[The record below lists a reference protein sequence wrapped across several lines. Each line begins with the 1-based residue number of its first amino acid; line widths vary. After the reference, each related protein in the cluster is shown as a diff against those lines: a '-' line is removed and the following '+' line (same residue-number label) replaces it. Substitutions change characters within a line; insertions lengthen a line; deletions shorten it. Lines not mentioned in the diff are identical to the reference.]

1 MLYHQHL
8 WFFIEDITI
17 GISTNP
23 ILHAVTKFA
32 VVTTVEELK
41 KFYAVQFSYSE
52 VISLHMLIF
61 LRAHAHILKIRSLH
75 WNICMSIREMS
86 EVFQK

>member
-1 MLYHQHL
+1 M

-52 VISLHMLIF
+52 GYKF
-61 LRAHAHILKIRSLH
+61 AHAHILKIISLH